1 MGWFLIRYIS
11 RYVDM
16 TYSTIFDEVDKPKR
30 KRRRK
35 TKQKQSVLWTVY
47 HTILAVELL
56 IIIII
61 EGVELFR

>member
-1 MGWFLIRYIS
+1 MGWFLIRHIS

-35 TKQKQSVLWTVY
+35 TKQKQSELWTVY

-61 EGVELFR
+61 EGVE